1 MAKAQK
7 RRRRW
12 LGRPEP
18 GEEDGEL
25 ELEPELPEVR
35 RPRLWGWVAGAA
47 AILLVSGA
55 ISLKL
60 IPGLDGLFGGKA
72 EGPEEEPK
80 VIIAEPVWQTA
91 ATVSSFTGAAP
102 PAGGRDEAGEAS
114 VQSPAPA
121 AEVQQVADLYE
132 MMPPTKA
139 APLLAAMEPKQ
150 AAAVLQAMQREMA
163 AAALAEMDEA
173 KAAQL
178 VNLMMNPP
186 EEGGDGA

>member
-1 MAKAQK
+1 MSEAKK
-7 RRRRW
+7 RRRW
-12 LGRPEP
+12 LSRAQPDEQ
-18 GEEDGEL
+18 EED
-25 ELEPELPEVR
+25 LEPELPVAS

-47 AILLVSGA
+47 AIFLAGGA
-55 ISLKL
+55 ISLNL

-72 EGPEEEPK
+72 EEPESEPR
-80 VIIAEPVWQTA
+80 VIVAQPVWQTA

-102 PAGGRDEAGEAS
+102 PAGNGAGEVSLQSS
-114 VQSPAPA
+114 VPAP
-121 AEVQQVADLYE
+121 EVQQVADLYE
-132 MMPPTKA
+132 AMPPAKA

-173 KAAQL
+173 KAAEL
-178 VNLMMNPP
+178 VDLMMNPP